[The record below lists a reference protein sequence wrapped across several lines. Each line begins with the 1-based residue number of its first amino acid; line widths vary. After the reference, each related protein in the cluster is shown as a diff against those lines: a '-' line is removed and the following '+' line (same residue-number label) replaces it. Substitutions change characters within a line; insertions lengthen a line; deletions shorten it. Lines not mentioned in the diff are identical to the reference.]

1 MPVSVPYSF
10 NIVRGPH
17 EADCHAAKPVLDMHG
32 VPGSQ
37 NGEQSSGQLTKNAA
51 FFGGDANTL
60 TSSQVR
66 ADEMIKAVIQF
77 VETSPYRSVITGIE
91 VCLIF
96 QSSLSQS
103 VKLNVLRCL
112 R

>member
-1 MPVSVPYSF
+1 MTEECMLVSISIRLLSLDSELTPFSQS
-10 NIVRGPH
+10 
-17 EADCHAAKPVLDMHG
+17 VLDMHG

-51 FFGGDANTL
+51 FFGGDANTE
-60 TSSQVR
+60 TSSQLR

-91 VCLIF
+91 VSLMN
-96 QSSLSQS
+96 SSPT
-103 VKLNVLRCL
+103 
-112 R
+112 